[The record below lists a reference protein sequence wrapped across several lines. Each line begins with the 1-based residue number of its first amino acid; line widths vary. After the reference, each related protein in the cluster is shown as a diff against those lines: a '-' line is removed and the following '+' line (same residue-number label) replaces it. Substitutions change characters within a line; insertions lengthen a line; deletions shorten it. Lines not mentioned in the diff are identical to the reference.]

1 MCVVK
6 CVLPVTLRAMKNGA
20 ILGAPVVAARCVARP
35 VLGAMT
41 THTDLLGQLRREWQR
56 VGRTSEARHALQR
69 LHEHHPE
76 IGVGRLRDLCD
87 VVDVLEL
94 RGGLSALQR
103 AEIVRAL
110 LEDAGDQ
117 LILRALLQT
126 LIPGIVSVCRQLR
139 FGDGIIRDPSET
151 MGVALALASELLVDW
166 AGQSRQYC
174 APDILSA
181 LRGRLRRWLLKEKAA
196 LRSLAHY
203 DTVDEPAATSS
214 LLLARLDSY
223 RGSQYERI
231 ARITYARVFEGRSL
245 RELAQ
250 DDHSAP
256 SSLQAELQHFAIRFL
271 I

>member
-1 MCVVK
+1 MDGVRN
-6 CVLPVTLRAMKNGA
+6 VLRCGA
-20 ILGAPVVAARCVARP
+20 FRGVLRCVMTP

-41 THTDLLGQLRREWQR
+41 LKNDLLGQMRNEWLHVGHSSRARSAMATFAQR
-56 VGRTSEARHALQR
+56 HQDLDLGALSDLYDVVTLLEARS
-69 LHEHHPE
+69 
-76 IGVGRLRDLCD
+76 GRN
-87 VVDVLEL
+87 VLE
-94 RGGLSALQR
+94 R
-103 AEIVRAL
+103 AEIVCAL
-110 LEDAGDQ
+110 LEEAGDP
-117 LILRALLQT
+117 LILRTLLQT

-214 LLLARLDSY
+214 PLLARLDSY

-250 DDHSAP
+250 D
-256 SSLQAELQHFAIRFL
+256 
-271 I
+271 